1 MKRFMLTCICSGCF
15 IFSTTVF
22 AQNIIT
28 YSDDI
33 VSFDYDSDFQAEIF
47 RHDSGSTYSVP
58 TNYQAAADFPEV
70 ADSSNGSFSIRVGSI
85 NEWSEKYQNWK
96 DIVPTNPSD
105 QDLYE
110 SVDVIADGELP
121 ESLVHVNS
129 AEYGNYN
136 FYRKLLGYNDD
147 YFIIA
152 DYRLSDNDSEQDVFF
167 KSLYDTVKV
176 SDIFLNNEYSQPKDT
191 EYTMIFSNVHY
202 SDQVINY
209 AKELIRIGQEY
220 LDFSLSSDEAYT
232 QLQEVLDRLS
242 NYCESSE
249 SKFDSDISNI
259 AYGIDV
265 NILLKNDSKVLRTI
279 EKLQEIV
286 DKKQ

>member
-1 MKRFMLTCICSGCF
+1 MLD
-15 IFSTTVF
+15 VE
-22 AQNIIT
+22 NIR
-28 YSDDI
+28 Y
-33 VSFDYDSDFQAEIF
+33 
-47 RHDSGSTYSVP
+47 
-58 TNYQAAADFPEV
+58 
-70 ADSSNGSFSIRVGSI
+70 
-85 NEWSEKYQNWK
+85 
-96 DIVPTNPSD
+96 
-105 QDLYE
+105 
-110 SVDVIADGELP
+110 
-121 ESLVHVNS
+121 
-129 AEYGNYN
+129 
-136 FYRKLLGYNDD
+136 
-147 YFIIA
+147 
-152 DYRLSDNDSEQDVFF
+152 
-167 KSLYDTVKV
+167 
-176 SDIFLNNEYSQPKDT
+176 
-191 EYTMIFSNVHY
+191 Y

-265 NILLKNDSKVLRTI
+265 NVLLKNDSKVLRTI